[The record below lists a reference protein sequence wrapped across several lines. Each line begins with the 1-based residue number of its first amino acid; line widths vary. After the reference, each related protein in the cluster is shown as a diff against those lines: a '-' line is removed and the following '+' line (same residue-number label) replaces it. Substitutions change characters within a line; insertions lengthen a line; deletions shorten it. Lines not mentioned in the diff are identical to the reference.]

1 MDLNQIINDYFIQPV
16 YNPEIQGYNLIN
28 TAVYGILLLAI
39 SFCIVYPQLDKR
51 GIKFNYKFALAL
63 MPYVLLGTAL
73 RAINAF
79 ELLGN
84 AVKKTMNPFELG
96 YWTYT
101 PGVWFLVF
109 AIVVIGLVLGKWLEK
124 TKKIDFYKAIAG
136 WGILAAIIPA
146 IIVFSNFKS
155 FDHFGI
161 NVIAILAI
169 TSFVVL
175 IANNIAKIKI
185 LRDKMN
191 ILALA
196 GQVIDGFTAYYA
208 ISFLGFGEQHV
219 LSSIILYNMPL
230 MFILAKIILILLII
244 YYVEKEIKNENL
256 KGFIKIFL
264 IILGFATGGA
274 SLLKIGLA

>member
-1 MDLNQIINDYFIQPV
+1 MDLAEMINEYFVKPV
-16 YNPEIQGYNLIN
+16 YNPEVQGYNLVN
-28 TAVYGILLLAI
+28 TAVYGILLLVI
-39 SFCIVYPQLDKR
+39 SFFVVYPQLDKR

-63 MPYVLLGTAL
+63 MPYILLGTAL

-79 ELLGN
+79 ELLGDL
-84 AVKKTMNPFELG
+84 VKKTMNPFELG

-109 AIVVIGLVLGKWLEK
+109 AVVVIGLLLAKWLEK
-124 TKKIDFYKAIAG
+124 NKKIDFYKAIAG

-146 IIVFSNFKS
+146 FIVFSNFKS

-169 TSFVVL
+169 TGFVVL

-191 ILALA
+191 IFALA
-196 GQVIDGFTAYYA
+196 GQAIDGFTAYYA
-208 ISFLGFGEQHV
+208 ISYLGFGEQHV
-219 LSSIILYNMPL
+219 LSSMILYNTPL
-230 MFILAKIILILLII
+230 IFIFVKIILILLILH
-244 YYVEKEIKNENL
+244 YVEKEIMDENL

>member
-1 MDLNQIINDYFIQPV
+1 MINEYFVKPV
-16 YNPEIQGYNLIN
+16 YNPEVQGYNLVN
-28 TAVYGILLLAI
+28 TAVYGILLLVI
-39 SFCIVYPQLDKR
+39 SFFVVYPQLDKR

-63 MPYVLLGTAL
+63 MPYILLGTAL

-79 ELLGN
+79 ELLGDL
-84 AVKKTMNPFELG
+84 VKKTMNPFELG

-109 AIVVIGLVLGKWLEK
+109 AVVVIGLLLAKWLEK
-124 TKKIDFYKAIAG
+124 NKKIDFYKAIAG

-146 IIVFSNFKS
+146 FIVFSNFKS

-169 TSFVVL
+169 TGFVVL

-191 ILALA
+191 IFALA
-196 GQVIDGFTAYYA
+196 GQAIDGFTAYYA
-208 ISFLGFGEQHV
+208 ISYLGFGEQHV
-219 LSSIILYNMPL
+219 LSSMILYNTPL
-230 MFILAKIILILLII
+230 IFIFVKIILILLILH
-244 YYVEKEIKNENL
+244 YVEKEIMDENL